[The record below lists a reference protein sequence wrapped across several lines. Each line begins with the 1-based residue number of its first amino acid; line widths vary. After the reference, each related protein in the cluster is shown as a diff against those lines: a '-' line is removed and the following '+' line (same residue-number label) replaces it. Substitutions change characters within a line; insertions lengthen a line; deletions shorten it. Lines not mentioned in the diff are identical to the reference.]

1 MLAKCHLFVLTMND
15 ASRMT
20 FQKVPC
26 VPIVVGS
33 EKKHFCH
40 LKQELHLELSTKQNY
55 FVDKN
60 KFFFDILPLQDVQD
74 V

>member
-33 EKKHFCH
+33 EKKTFLSFEARTSFRSFDKAKLFC
-40 LKQELHLELSTKQNY
+40 
-55 FVDKN
+55 
-60 KFFFDILPLQDVQD
+60 
-74 V
+74 